1 MNKKIAIAILALL
14 ISCAGF
20 AQTENNTKVVCYD
33 EILRKKV
40 AENPEVIA
48 KLNAYEEQLKHEI
61 ELMKKNKGTKTDTLI
76 NGKHIIPVV
85 FHIIHNN
92 GPENISEEQIMTCI
106 ELANIDLNMENTD
119 TVLGVNT
126 YEGFSG
132 RRGNPRIELRLARL
146 DPDGNPT
153 SGIIRHES
161 ANANSISYT
170 DMPQYAWDATKYLN
184 IFSVGAIT
192 VEGMGSG
199 QGTVVGM
206 SLFPP
211 TNPLTAM
218 FTSDPNCDGVLI
230 RHDAIG
236 NIGTATDLVG
246 KGINAQNRSFTH
258 EFGHYMNLYHTF
270 QNLSEDWDMNNQS
283 DQMDMMLT
291 QFMGT
296 GCDTVSYGG
305 TKLYGDYV
313 DDTPPVTAATQDD
326 DQNCKPVGS
335 VNTCTNHIAGYGDE
349 PDMIENYMD
358 YQWGFCANMFTL
370 GQLERINATLDGY
383 RRSLWQYENLIATGV
398 LNYNDIPEQIND
410 SGFELYPNPTND
422 ILNIKSKSI
431 NFDNAQVDL
440 YDLSGKLL
448 LHNTL
453 QESTL
458 RIDVSGLASG
468 FYIIKINGKSEK
480 FIKK

>member
-1 MNKKIAIAILALL
+1 MVKKSIIIISALF
-14 ISCAGF
+14 ISFTGF
-20 AQTENNTKVVCYD
+20 SQHHEHKGITCFH
-33 EILRKKV
+33 EILMKKV
-40 AENPEVIA
+40 AENPQVLDQLDKYEAEMRDHIA
-48 KLNAYEEQLKHEI
+48 K
-61 ELMKKNKGTKTDTLI
+61 MKSGKGMATDTLI
-76 NGKHIIPVV
+76 NGKRIIPVV

-92 GPENISEEQIMTCI
+92 GPENISEEQIMTCL

-132 RRGNPRIELRLARL
+132 RRANPRLELRLARL

-153 SGIIRHES
+153 SGIIRHED
-161 ANANSISYT
+161 ANANAISYT
-170 DMPQYAWDATKYLN
+170 DMPKYAWDASKYLN

-192 VEGMGSG
+192 VEGMGSM

-218 FTSDPNCDGVLI
+218 FTDDPNCDGVLI

-270 QNLSEDWDMNNQS
+270 QNLSEAWDFNNQQ
-283 DQMDMMLT
+283 DQLDMMLT
-291 QFMGT
+291 QYMGT

-313 DDTPPVTAATQDD
+313 DDTPPVTAATQDETND
-326 DQNCKPVGS
+326 CLPVGS
-335 VNTCTNHIAGYGDE
+335 VNTCTNNLPGYGDE

-370 GQLERINATLDGY
+370 GQLDRINATLDGY
-383 RRSLWQYENLIATGV
+383 RRSLWQYENLIETGV

-422 ILNIKSKSI
+422 ILNIKSKSVD
-431 NFDNAQVDL
+431 FDNAQVEL

-448 LHNTL
+448 LNNTL
-453 QESTL
+453 QENTL